1 MKYGLVQD
9 FSFKTNDINDIMN
22 DMGQQYNDGGKLKKM
37 INFEMRSE
45 YNNMRCVV
53 QTLDVNHFNVTGDH
67 ELSVASLW

>member
-1 MKYGLVQD
+1 
-9 FSFKTNDINDIMN
+9 MN

-45 YNNMRCVV
+45 FNTMNCVV
-53 QTLDVNHFNVTGDH
+53 QTLDENHFDVTGDH